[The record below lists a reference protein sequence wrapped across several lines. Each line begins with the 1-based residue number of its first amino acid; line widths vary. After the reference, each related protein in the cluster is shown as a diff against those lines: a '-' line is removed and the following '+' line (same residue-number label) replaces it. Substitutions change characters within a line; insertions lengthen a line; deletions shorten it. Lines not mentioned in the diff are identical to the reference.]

1 MVKIKGKISDALDR
15 LELTGKSLILF
26 LVISLVIS
34 VIAGSLYSKAI
45 GYEITGKEESYFFSK
60 EFGDVFSEEIKELD
74 KDILAILY
82 KKDKSN
88 FTRNIKANKKEEI
101 FKHENKYLVE
111 RNKLGADY
119 EEEFMSVLSEQENKD
134 LQQYMATTDLYIDLS
149 HYERLYQM
157 IFDYAKEVGL
167 SQDKID
173 AMNILSEELKEL
185 NEPLVEERDEAIKMV
200 NKKYE
205 LVESIIDA
213 KGELPLHNKYT
224 IEIVDPLGGVY
235 ASSNESIKAEKLTHI
250 GMKSS
255 GMTGNYVYYQV
266 NEASHRREYTTR
278 TNTINEYVG
287 VELEKL
293 NELTNTFT
301 VDKNYIVRIVADRE
315 AFITG
320 AYSDIY
326 NMSNVSLILKF
337 IVSVLILIAG
347 VFIGIKKYENKF
359 FEFYRER
366 NIHIVLLWGSIILMS
381 VVAIVF
387 RYVWGVMYVVVA
399 VVVGYYILAG
409 ILISSDIA
417 YIVNHGF
424 KKRFIKEK
432 RVKSK
437 KKGMNIQKLR
447 ESIFSKN
454 LKKGDKVLRIM
465 YISGIVFG
473 VITIIVSGFFALDTL
488 FRFSDSHWANSH
500 WILNYWP
507 KWVISIMAVI
517 GPIIMIVVHLYQGIK
532 LRKIQNDIADIDR
545 IIDNIANGDFD
556 VEFRSAELRELTLL
570 RENIASIDK
579 GFKVA
584 VEDELKSARM
594 KSELITNVSHD
605 LKTPLTSII
614 NYVDLLKVD
623 DISEVDREEYL
634 RILDN
639 KSKRLKAL
647 IEDLFEASK
656 ASTGNIILNI
666 ENIDMVSVLRQAF
679 AEFKEKIDDSTL
691 DFKINIPEGKVN
703 LDLDGAKLWRV
714 FENLIGNAI
723 KYSMDNSRVYIELRE
738 YKDKVVFE
746 IKNMSGYEL
755 NCDPS
760 ELKERFKR
768 ADASRHTEGSGL
780 GLAIANSLVELQGG
794 TLDIAIDG
802 DLFKVKVIFEK
813 K

>member
-1 MVKIKGKISDALDR
+1 MKIKRKISDALGR
-15 LELTGKSLILF
+15 LELTAKSLVLF

-34 VIAGSLYSKAI
+34 IIGGIYYSRELSNNARNHDF
-45 GYEITGKEESYFFSK
+45 EYFSSF
-60 EFGDVFSEEIKELD
+60 EFGEIFNKEISGLE
-74 KDILAILY
+74 KEVLAILY
-82 KKDKSN
+82 KKDRLG
-88 FTRNIKANKKEEI
+88 FTRAIKERKENEI
-101 FKHENKYLVE
+101 SVINNDFISES
-111 RNKLGADY
+111 NKLAEEYIHDY
-119 EEEFMSVLSEQENKD
+119 MGVLPVVEQEKIGNYVISGD
-134 LQQYMATTDLYIDLS
+134 LDVFAGGVYSELPY
-149 HYERLYQM
+149 YEKFYKM
-157 IFDYAKEVGL
+157 TFDKAKELGI

-173 AMNILSEELKEL
+173 YLNLLGKDLSEL
-185 NEPLVEERDEAIKMV
+185 NTQLVTEKDRLINEV
-200 NKKYE
+200 NKSYALADDVMKMKEEFTSNRQYE
-205 LVESIIDA
+205 IFI
-213 KGELPLHNKYT
+213 K
-224 IEIVDPLGGVY
+224 DPVNGIY
-235 ASSNESIKAEKLTHI
+235 ASSTNNLDVENLTHVGEYQN
-250 GMKSS
+250 GMS
-255 GMTGNYVYYQV
+255 GRYIYYQEDGQLYSSYGGRV
-266 NEASHRREYTTR
+266 SA
-278 TNTINEYVG
+278 INEYISVG
-287 VELEKL
+287 LDKL
-293 NELTNTFT
+293 NKAANSIYF
-301 VDKNYIVRIVADRE
+301 DKNYQV
-315 AFITG
+315 
-320 AYSDIY
+320 
-326 NMSNVSLILKF
+326 
-337 IVSVLILIAG
+337 LIAG
-347 VFIGIKKYENKF
+347 DIDVFTTGVYSDAYIVNNMMFVLKVIGSIVGILGLVFMIIKTYEMSF
-359 FEFYRER
+359 FEFYRKR
-366 NIHIVLLWGSIILMS
+366 NIHLVFFVISSGILVYQLGWTFNWTILMMMYGYF
-381 VVAIVF
+381 VTT
-387 RYVWGVMYVVVA
+387 GVL
-399 VVVGYYILAG
+399 IL
-409 ILISSDIA
+409 SDIT

-488 FRFSDSHWANSH
+488 FRFSDDYYRHSH

-532 LRKIQNDIADIDR
+532 LRKIQDDIADIDR

-623 DISEVDREEYL
+623 DISELDREEYL

-755 NCDPS
+755 NCNPS